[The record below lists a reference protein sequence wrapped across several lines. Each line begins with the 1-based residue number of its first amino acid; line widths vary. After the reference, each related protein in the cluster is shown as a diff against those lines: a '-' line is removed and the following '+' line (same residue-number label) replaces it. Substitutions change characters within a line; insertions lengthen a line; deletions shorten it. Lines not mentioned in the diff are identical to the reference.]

1 MIIGLYS
8 PAPQS
13 GKTSVA
19 NVLQEHGF
27 GRVPFAAPLKRM
39 TCEFLENLGYL
50 EGEAARMVF
59 FDKHETVPELG
70 VSVRH
75 LLQTLGTEWGRDC
88 VHAEVWVKCWAAQAD
103 RYERVVV
110 DDVRFPNEAA
120 AIKVKGGVIWQV
132 VRQSAVHEGPH
143 RSEGGLD
150 GYKFDA
156 VIQNDGSF
164 NDLRSKV
171 LALL

>member
-8 PAPQS
+8 PAPQC
-13 GKTSVA
+13 GKTTVA
-19 NVLQEHGF
+19 NVLQEYGF

-39 TCEFLENLGYL
+39 ACEFLENLGYR

-59 FDKHETVPELG
+59 HDKHELVGEVG
-70 VSVRH
+70 VTVRH

-88 VHAEVWVKCWAAQAD
+88 IHPDVWIRCWEAQSS

-110 DDVRFPNEAA
+110 DDVRFENEAA
-120 AIKVKGGVIWQV
+120 AIKRKGGVLWQV
-132 VRQSAVHEGPH
+132 VRQSAVHDGGH
-143 RSEGGLD
+143 RSEGALD
-150 GYKFDA
+150 SAEFDA
-156 VIQNDGSF
+156 VIQNDGSLG
-164 NDLRSKV
+164 DLRSKV